1 MKLIIAYV
9 KPERFK
15 EVKKE
20 LFNADVLRMSVS
32 KSRGCGKQGG
42 FVEIFRATK
51 AEINLLPKIRI
62 EIAVND
68 SFVGRT
74 IDAII
79 KGARTGEVG
88 DGKIFVLPLEDC
100 IRIRTGERGIEAIGG
115 SSKETEMEMNTN
127 FSNSIGKDKR
137 GKDR

>member
-20 LFNADVLRMSVS
+20 LYNADVFRMSVS
-32 KSRGCGKQGG
+32 KSRGCGQQGG
-42 FVEIFRATK
+42 FIEIFRAVKQEVT
-51 AEINLLPKIRI
+51 LLPKIRI

-68 SFVGRT
+68 SFVEKT
-74 IDAII
+74 TEAII
-79 KGARTGEVG
+79 KGARTGEIG

-100 IRIRTGERGIEAIGG
+100 IRIRTGERGIPAVGGG
-115 SSKETEMEMNTN
+115 SSELERETGIA
-127 FSNSIGKDKR
+127 FSKSMGKDKH
-137 GKDR
+137 GKG

>member
-20 LFNADVLRMSVS
+20 LYKAEVFRMSVS
-32 KSRGCGKQGG
+32 KSRGCGEQKG
-42 FVEIFRATK
+42 FIEILRATTQ
-51 AEINLLPKIRI
+51 EVNLLPKIRI
-62 EIAVND
+62 ELAVND
-68 SFVGRT
+68 DFVEKT

-79 KGARTGEVG
+79 RGARTETMG

-100 IRIRTGERGIEAIGG
+100 IRIRTGERGSDAIGG
-115 SSKETEMEMNTN
+115 VSIYLSDKKRKEFEAR
-127 FSNSIGKDKR
+127 KK
-137 GKDR
+137 